1 MKRLLFAL
9 FITAMLFS
17 LTSCGTEDCNT
28 SKMDGNNDISLTDQ
42 TEETSEI
49 EKVNETKTQ
58 GGGETLEKSI
68 FNFET
73 KTVML
78 NSGYEMPLVGL
89 GTYSLDYDTCVASVT
104 ALLDKG
110 GRLIDTAYMY
120 HNESGHFRV

>member
-1 MKRLLFAL
+1 MKRLLCAL

-17 LTSCGTEDCNT
+17 LTSCGTEDGNT
-28 SKMDGNNDISLTDQ
+28 SKMDSNNDISLTDQ

-104 ALLDKG
+104 ALLNNG